1 MQQKRSVMRGIGLR
15 LTPHGRLMLEEAEE
29 APILD
34 ERVAV
39 RLAKAFAE
47 GTGQGLLQLGAGE
60 VGQALPPA
68 FMWWRGFSTQYV
80 VALCLLT
87 PEIADGAP
95 VPGVPAPSEADLAS
109 LVLTAP
115 MMPGAEYITADLL
128 RELWHQVSQAF
139 SHLQIAPYEI
149 RAMVSGSSLYHVTIR
164 IGALPKAQWQATCRD
179 CAGGIDSLVE
189 LLQGRFSKGVMER
202 ICQQGKGLFPKPSEI
217 KFSCSCPD
225 YASMCKHIAAVL
237 YGVGARLDQQ
247 PELLFQLR
255 AVNQNELVAN
265 LDSALPLVKAGPD
278 AARLLADDDISALF
292 GLEME
297 EEPSA
302 TPVPN
307 TPARRKKNGAGTVT
321 NRRKTTSKR
330 GTTPGKAASN
340 KTTARAS
347 KASTKTKEWR

>member
-1 MQQKRSVMRGIGLR
+1 MSRSRSGWAPYVPVAKRRKR
-15 LTPHGRLMLEEAEE
+15 AER
-29 APILD
+29 A
-34 ERVAV
+34 AKN
-39 RLAKAFAE
+39 LAKKGQSLSPVQITGRRIASTFWGKAWCDNLESYRDFANR
-47 GTGQGLLQLGAGE
+47 
-60 VGQALPPA
+60 LP
-68 FMWWRGFSTQYV
+68 RGRTYV
-80 VALCLLT
+80 RN
-87 PEIADGAP
+87 G
-95 VPGVPAPSEADLAS
+95 S
-109 LVLTAP
+109 VL
-115 MMPGAEYITADLL
+115 D
-128 RELWHQVSQAF
+128 
-139 SHLQIAPYEI
+139 LQIAPCEI

-321 NRRKTTSKR
+321 NRRQTTSKR

-347 KASTKTKEWR
+347 KASTKPKEWR